1 MLTVI
6 PLPDLHCPSCVL
18 RVQALQDDLPGVLG
32 IQADL
37 DRRSV
42 TVTFDETLIT
52 AEQVA
57 RALQAMPRLEG
68 GGGPRL
74 GALQAT
80 LPVTG
85 MTCSGCAGL
94 LEGQLPRTDGIHA
107 AIVNLAE
114 ERLTVDYDPARTDLG
129 GILQAIQRLG
139 YGVPAGEAAFTAKDL
154 QPAQAAAVAARLDQ
168 HPGVLGTRIDLQ
180 GGRVTVQY
188 VPGLTTPAD
197 LAGLVAGAGSLMIA
211 EPSPDLDPEAAARA
225 RDLARQRRMLT
236 LGLVC
241 TVPLVLFSMARD
253 FHLVSF
259 PHDQAAMAIPAT
271 LVQFLV
277 GWPFL
282 RGAWHSLRAGRANMD
297 VLIVMG
303 SSVAYLTS
311 LGVIL
316 GWVGGTQV
324 YFETSA
330 AILTLIR
337 LGKYLETRA
346 KGRASD
352 AIRALMDLSPATARL
367 QGDEGE
373 VEVALA
379 RVQVGD
385 RLVVRPGEK
394 VPVDGVILHGR
405 TAVDEAMLSG
415 EAMPVGKGPGDEI
428 LGATLNLE
436 GCVIMEARR
445 VGSETALA
453 RIVALVRSAQAG
465 KAPIQKLAD
474 EIGSVFVPIVLG
486 MAVLTFLGWI
496 AVAHVPWPGAML
508 RAVAVLVIACPCAIG
523 LATPTAILVGT
534 SRGAAGGLLFKSS
547 EALERAGKV
556 TLVVLDK
563 TGTLTL
569 GQAEVMEV
577 LPLCGAD
584 ADEPLRLAASAEQ
597 GSEHPLGRAIVRAGL
612 AKGLALAPM
621 EDCRVVS
628 GLGLRARVEGREI
641 LVGCPRFLRGEG
653 LDLTALEARMAVM
666 ARAGRTPILVA
677 SAGGEG
683 PVRVLGLL
691 ALADTVKPE
700 AKEAVADL
708 RRLGLEVVMLTGDNL
723 QTALAIAGQVGI
735 TRVMAEVLPAEK
747 AQVIRNLQRDA
758 ALLGGQAPVVAMVGD
773 GLNDAPAL
781 AMADVGIALGTG
793 TDVAMASA
801 GITLVSGDLR
811 GVGRAIALSRGTMQ
825 TIIQN
830 LLWAF
835 CYNLVLIP
843 IAAYG
848 LLSPMLAAGAMAFS
862 SIFVV
867 TNSLRLRTFSHLDW
881 TVPRSMLRQVL
892 DFAPRVLA
900 PAGALALL
908 IGMPLFAMRDGG
920 VIEGTLAGRMTPNL
934 MMAMAIANGVI
945 VVSYGSI
952 PVFLLVFIHKRKDL
966 PFSRI
971 FLLFGAFILA
981 CSVTHFVHV
990 LGLWWVTDWW
1000 QAAMDSFCALI
1011 SMVTAIVLWPLLP
1024 KMLAIPSPQ
1033 QLQAVNGELREEK
1046 ATLEKTQTLLRQANE
1061 DVEQRVQ
1068 ERTRQ
1073 LSEEVAER
1081 KAAEQ
1086 SFRLSE
1092 ARFRALVEQAPEAII
1107 VYDVEQGHL
1116 VDANANAERLFGCPR
1131 ERMRELGI
1139 LPFYAE
1145 FQPDGLPLEESF
1157 LANAR
1162 EAKDGQ
1168 EVQVERVIR
1177 SLDGQERIC
1186 ELRLVRLPSSD
1197 GQLLRASF
1205 IDITERKRVEEEIR
1219 QLNLDLEAR
1228 VERRTQELARV
1239 NVELEQARDIAVQ
1252 ATQAKSEFLANM
1264 SHEIRTPM
1272 NAVIGMTHLALQAE
1286 LPPKPRDYM
1295 VKVKTA
1301 ADSLLGIINDI
1312 LDFSKIEAGKLD
1324 LDDKEFRLEE
1334 VLERVT
1340 TLIGTRAT
1348 EKGLEFLLE
1357 TAPDVPACLKGD
1369 PLRLGQVL
1377 VNICANAVKFTEA
1390 GEVVVVTVRTDSGSD
1405 GQATLQ
1411 FSVKDSGIGMTPE
1424 QLGQLFQPF
1433 RQVDASSTRRFAG
1446 TGLGL
1451 AICKRLVE
1459 LMGGRI
1465 WAESQP
1471 GVGSEFFFTVPFG
1484 LGQLGPALQPDPP
1497 ADLRNLNVLV
1507 VDDSQKAREILRD
1520 LVLSLGY
1527 RATIAGSGGEALV
1540 ELVRAGTADPFDL
1553 VILDWRMPGLDGF
1566 EVARQIRRL
1575 PWEVPIPKLF
1585 IVTAYGDDKI
1595 QRQVVEEG
1603 LDGYLAKPVT
1613 PFTLFNA
1620 VMEAYQRLATPLIVA
1635 APTLA
1640 EEVAQLSGVHVLLVE
1655 DNDFNQQVAEDL
1667 LALIGIRV
1675 TTADN
1680 GKEALALV
1688 GTMPFDAVLMDL
1700 QMPEMDGYEAT
1711 AKIRL
1716 QPELARLP
1724 IIAMT
1729 AHALMQERERCLAI
1743 GMNDYVTKPINP
1755 DELNKVLL
1763 QWIRPG
1769 HGKAPRA
1776 GAAPAPV
1783 PGPGK
1788 GGDFE
1793 GLPGIT
1799 AAIGLGYVGGRQEL
1813 YRGVLGLFLELR
1825 AHTGAELRAALE
1837 ARDLPHAGRI
1847 AHSMISG
1854 AATIGAMPLSAT
1866 ALALEDAI
1874 RSGEPATWAPL
1885 VERFEADLAAV
1896 LGGLARFG
1904 GL

>member
-1 MLTVI
+1 MLTVL

-32 IQADL
+32 IQVDL
-37 DRRSV
+37 GQRSV
-42 TVTFDETLIT
+42 TVTFDEHLIT
-52 AEQVA
+52 AEQVT
-57 RALQAMPRLEG
+57 RALQGWPRMG
-68 GGGPRL
+68 AAGPRPGSL
-74 GALQAT
+74 RAT

-85 MTCSGCAGL
+85 MSCSGCAGL
-94 LEGQLPRTDGIHA
+94 LESQLPRVAGILA
-107 AIVNLAE
+107 VTVNLAE
-114 ERLTVDYDPARTDLG
+114 EHLTAEYDPGRMDLPG
-129 GILQAIQRLG
+129 LIKAIGRLG
-139 YGVPAGEAAFTAKDL
+139 YGVATGEAAFAAQGL
-154 QPAQAAAVAARLDQ
+154 LPAQASLLEGHLARHQ
-168 HPGVLGTRIDLQ
+168 GVLGTNFAYK
-180 GGRVTVQY
+180 GGRVTVAY
-188 VPGLTTPAD
+188 VPGMTSPAD
-197 LAGLVAGAGSLMIA
+197 LASLLAGSGCVLAGEPPEDA
-211 EPSPDLDPEAAARA
+211 ESAARA
-225 RDLARQRRMLT
+225 RDLARQRRMLI

-259 PHDQAAMAIPAT
+259 AHDQAAMLIPAT
-271 LVQFLV
+271 LVQVLV
-277 GWPFL
+277 GWPFY

-297 VLIVMG
+297 VLIVLG
-303 SSVAYLTS
+303 ASAAYLTS
-311 LGVIL
+311 LGVIAGL
-316 GWVGGTQV
+316 IGGTQV
-324 YFETSA
+324 YFETGA

-346 KGRASD
+346 KGRAMD
-352 AIRALMDLSPATARL
+352 AIRALMDLSPATARV
-367 QGDEGE
+367 QREEGE

-379 RVQVGD
+379 HVRVGD

-394 VPVDGVILHGR
+394 VPVDGILRHGC
-405 TAVDEAMLSG
+405 TALDEAMLSG
-415 EAMPVGKGPGDEI
+415 EAMPVPKGPGDEV

-436 GCVIMEARR
+436 GCVIMEATR
-445 VGSETALA
+445 VGGETALA

-474 EIGSVFVPIVLG
+474 EIGSVFVPIVLA
-486 MAVLTFLGWI
+486 MALLTFLGWI

-508 RAVAVLVIACPCAIG
+508 KAVAVLVIACPCAIG

-534 SRGAAGGLLFKSS
+534 GRGAAGGLLFKSS

-556 TLVVLDK
+556 TMVVLDK
-563 TGTLTL
+563 TGTLTS
-569 GQAEVMEV
+569 GQAEVMAV
-577 LPLCGAD
+577 TPFGGLGAD
-584 ADEPLRLAASAEQ
+584 ELLRLAASAEQ
-597 GSEHPLGRAIVRAGL
+597 GSEHPLGRAILRAGR
-612 AKGLALAPM
+612 AKGLPLAALEAFQA
-621 EDCRVVS
+621 VS
-628 GLGLRARVEGREI
+628 GLGLRARVEGREL
-641 LVGCPRFLRGEG
+641 LVGCPRFLRDEG
-653 LDLTALEARMAVM
+653 LDLAALEAPLAHV
-666 ARAGRTPILVA
+666 AREGRTPVLVA

-683 PVRVLGLL
+683 PASVLGFL

-700 AKEAVADL
+700 AREAVAEL
-708 RRLGLEVVMLTGDNL
+708 RRLGLEVVLLTGDNL
-723 QTALAIAGQVGI
+723 QTAQAIAKQVGI
-735 TRVMAEVLPAEK
+735 TRVMAEVLPAGK
-747 AQVIRNLQRDA
+747 AQAIRNLQADA
-758 ALLGGQAPVVAMVGD
+758 VLLGGPAPVVAMVGD

-781 AMADVGIALGTG
+781 AQADVGIALGTG

-862 SIFVV
+862 SVFVV
-867 TNSLRLRTFSHLDW
+867 TNSLRLRTFSLQDW
-881 TVPRSMLRQVL
+881 TVPRSLLRQAL
-892 DFAPRVLA
+892 EFAPRVLA
-900 PAGALALL
+900 PAGALLLL

-920 VIEGTLAGRMTPNL
+920 VIEGTLTGRMTPNL

-945 VVSYGSI
+945 VVAYGSI

-971 FLLFGAFILA
+971 FMLFGAFILA
-981 CSVTHFVHV
+981 CSVTHFVHI

-1000 QAAMDSFCALI
+1000 QAVMDSACALI
-1011 SMVTAIVLWPLLP
+1011 SLVTAIVLWPLLP
-1024 KMLAIPSPQ
+1024 RMLAIPSPR
-1033 QLQAVNGELREEK
+1033 QLQEVNQELREEK
-1046 ATLEKTQTLLRQANE
+1046 TRLEATQRLLRLANE

-1073 LSEEVAER
+1073 LSDEVAER

-1092 ARFRALVEQAPEAII
+1092 ARFRALMEQAPEAII
-1107 VYDVEQGHL
+1107 VLDVERGRM
-1116 VDANANAERLFGCPR
+1116 VEANANAERLFGCSR
-1131 ERMRELGI
+1131 EELKVQGV
-1139 LPFYAE
+1139 LAFYALG
-1145 FQPDGLPLEESF
+1145 QPDGLPPEESF
-1157 LANAR
+1157 RVNTDAAR
-1162 EAKDGQ
+1162 DGK

-1177 SLDGQERIC
+1177 SRDGLERIC
-1186 ELRLVRLPSSD
+1186 ELRLVRLPSSE
-1197 GQLLRASF
+1197 GLLLRASF
-1205 IDITERKRVEEEIR
+1205 IDITERKRVDEEIR
-1219 QLNLDLEAR
+1219 QLNTDLEGR
-1228 VERRTQELARV
+1228 VQRRTEELAKV
-1239 NVELEQARDIAVQ
+1239 NAELEQARDVAVQ

-1272 NAVIGMTHLALQAE
+1272 NAVIGMTHLALQTD
-1286 LPPKPRDYM
+1286 LPPKPRDYL

-1324 LDDKEFRLEE
+1324 LDDREFRLEE

-1357 TAPDVPACLKGD
+1357 TGPDVPACLKGD

-1377 VNICANAVKFTEA
+1377 VNICANAVKFTES
-1390 GEVVVVTVRTDSGSD
+1390 GEVVVVTVRKDHGSD
-1405 GQATLQ
+1405 GRTTLQ

-1484 LGQLGPALQPDPP
+1484 LGQLGPSFQPAPPP
-1497 ADLRNLNVLV
+1497 ALSDLKVLV

-1527 RATIAGSGGEALV
+1527 RATTAGSGGEALV

-1566 EVARQIRRL
+1566 EVARQIKRL
-1575 PWEVPIPKLF
+1575 PWEVPMPKLF

-1595 QRQVVEEG
+1595 QRQVTEEG
-1603 LDGYLAKPVT
+1603 LDGFLAKPVT

-1620 VMEAYQRLATPLIVA
+1620 VMDAHRHGVPALTEASPSR
-1635 APTLA
+1635 A
-1640 EEVAQLSGVHVLLVE
+1640 EEIAQLSGVHVLLVE

-1675 TTADN
+1675 TTAGN
-1680 GKEALALV
+1680 GREALALV
-1688 GTMPFDAVLMDL
+1688 GTEPFDAVLMDL
-1700 QMPEMDGYEAT
+1700 QMPELDGYEAT
-1711 AKIRL
+1711 LQIRQ
-1716 QPELARLP
+1716 QPALAGLP

-1729 AHALMQERERCLAI
+1729 AHALMQERDRCLAI

-1755 DELNKVLL
+1755 DELTRVLL
-1763 QWIRPG
+1763 QWLRPG
-1769 HGKAPRA
+1769 QARAPRA
-1776 GAAPAPV
+1776 AIDPPPPAP
-1783 PGPGK
+1783 GQGRE
-1788 GGDFE
+1788 DHLAD
-1793 GLPGIT
+1793 LPGLSPE
-1799 AAIGLGYVGGRQEL
+1799 IGLGYVGGRREL

-1825 AHTGAELRAALE
+1825 AQTTAELRAALE
-1837 ARDLPHAGRI
+1837 AQDLPQAARI

-1854 AATIGAMPLSAT
+1854 AATIGAMTLSAT

-1874 RSGEPATWAPL
+1874 RTGEQASWAPL
-1885 VERFEADLAAV
+1885 VDAFAAELGAV
-1896 LGGLARFG
+1896 LGGLSRFG